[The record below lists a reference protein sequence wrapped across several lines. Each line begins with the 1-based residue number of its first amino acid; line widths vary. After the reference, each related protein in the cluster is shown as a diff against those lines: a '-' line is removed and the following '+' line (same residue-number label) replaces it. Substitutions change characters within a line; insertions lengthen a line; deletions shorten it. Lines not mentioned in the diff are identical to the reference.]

1 MDPKYLKGYYRRAS
15 SHLALGKFKL
25 ALKDYELVRELD
37 DILRVKLIKTKF
49 NLNVN
54 LGSQTRSK

>member
-1 MDPKYLKGYYRRAS
+1 MIKSLSRSLKR
-15 SHLALGKFKL
+15 HLALGKFKL